1 MIRFI
6 VAFGVVFALSACEDS
21 AKAIDEA
28 KESATQLVG
37 DMQEKVESFDMES
50 LNLDQ
55 FGSAGEQV
63 EALTASVQ
71 EVLNTDFSDMEAVA
85 AVKDKLANAY
95 SCLVASTSDVTAQG
109 VIDKLLASIQNEQAA
124 DVIEEGVEQGEES
137 TECSM

>member
-1 MIRFI
+1 MNRFI
-6 VAFGVVFALSACEDS
+6 VAFGMVFALSACEDS

>member
-1 MIRFI
+1 MNRFI
-6 VAFGVVFALSACEDS
+6 VAFGLVFALSACEDS

-63 EALTASVQ
+63 EALTASAQ